1 MTQRLRRRFRI
12 MTLFQVLLLAGT
24 LALLGLTLMNTRF
37 VAVPALIACLAALQ
51 AYLLLRSVQA
61 HVDALEEFFAAINYQ
76 DFTRRFQQGEL
87 DGELAEAFNRIIAR
101 FRDARVERD
110 LQAGYLDTVVRHVPV
125 PLIAVRADGQLSIVN
140 HPARRL
146 TGLNQWTR
154 LGQLDSVA
162 DGLSGELAG
171 IPAGSQRLLQVQLR
185 GVPVELRVS
194 VSEIRREGDVERL
207 YAIENLSGE
216 LTAREGSA
224 WRNLIRVLTHEMMN
238 TLTPVTSLAQTAN
251 DMLDEPDAK
260 DDIREAL
267 ATIERRGNGLMRFVS
282 RYREFMQVPRP
293 QFATLSVTDL
303 VNGVLSLERP
313 LLEQVSVRVAITPET
328 LAVDG
333 DRELLEQVLVNIVKN
348 AIEAMQHTAEPCL
361 EVTAGLE
368 SGRVVLCVADNGSGI
383 PEDVRDQVFIPFFT
397 TRKTGSGIG
406 LSLSRQIM
414 NAHGGDIVIEPR
426 AEGTS
431 IRLLFG

>member
-1 MTQRLRRRFRI
+1 
-12 MTLFQVLLLAGT
+12 MTLLQVLLLAAT
-24 LALLGLTLMNTRF
+24 LAVLGLTLMNTRF
-37 VAVPALIACLAALQ
+37 VAVPVLIACLAALQ
-51 AYLLLRSVQA
+51 AYLLLRSVQS

-146 TGLNQWTR
+146 VGLNQWTR
-154 LGQLDSVA
+154 LEQLDTVS
-162 DGLSGELAG
+162 DKLASILDG
-171 IPAGSQRLLQVQLR
+171 IPAGSQQLLQVQLR

-282 RYREFMQVPRP
+282 RYREFMQVPKP
-293 QFATLSVTDL
+293 QFATLSVADL
-303 VNGVLSLERP
+303 VNSVLSLERP
-313 LLEQVSVRVAITPET
+313 LLRGVAVEVVVVPQT

-333 DRELLEQVLVNIVKN
+333 DRELLDQVLVNIVKN
-348 AIEAMQHTAEPCL
+348 AIEAMQDSPQPRLLIEAAL
-361 EVTAGLE
+361 DG
-368 SGRVVLCVADNGSGI
+368 GRVALSITDNGTGI

-397 TRKTGSGIG
+397 TRTTGSGIG

-414 NAHGGDIVIEPR
+414 NAHGGDIVIDPR